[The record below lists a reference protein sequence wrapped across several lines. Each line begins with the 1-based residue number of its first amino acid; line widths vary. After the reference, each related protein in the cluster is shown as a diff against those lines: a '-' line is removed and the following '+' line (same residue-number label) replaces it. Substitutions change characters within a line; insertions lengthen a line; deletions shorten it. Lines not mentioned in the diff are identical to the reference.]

1 MSLRKGRLQSQYT
14 IVDGLRMH
22 ARVSVESVPKD
33 APVVILVHGV
43 VVSSRYMI
51 PTAELLAPYYRVYA
65 PDFPGYGE
73 SEKPKQVLELP
84 ELAATLCRWMD
95 TVGIERATMLGNSFG
110 CQIIAEFAMR
120 YGDRIERAVLQG
132 PTIDRHARNLPQQL
146 WRFLLDA
153 PLEDA
158 SQAPLQA
165 YDYWLAGL
173 PRIVRTIQMSLS
185 DCIEAKLPYLRVPTL
200 VVRGKEDP
208 VVSQQWAEEVVNL
221 LPDARLAVIPGGA
234 HTLNY
239 SAPLELSRVTRAFI
253 DATQSH
259 LQEKE
264 SLNENTFL

>member
-1 MSLRKGRLQSQYT
+1 MNLRKGRLESQYT
-14 IVDGLRMH
+14 NVDGLWMH
-22 ARVSVESVPKD
+22 SRVSVDVLPQD

-73 SEKPKQVLELP
+73 SDKPKHVLELP
-84 ELAATLCRWMD
+84 ELADTLCRWMD
-95 TVGIERATMLGNSFG
+95 AVRIERATMLGNSFG

-120 YGDRIERAVLQG
+120 HSDRLERAVLQG

-146 WRFLLDA
+146 WRFILNS
-153 PLEDA
+153 PLEDP
-158 SQAPLQA
+158 SQTPIQI

-173 PRIVRTIQMSLS
+173 PRFARTVQIALT
-185 DCIEAKLPYLRVPTL
+185 DRIETKLPYLRVPTL

-208 VVSQQWAEEVVNL
+208 VVSQEWTEEVVNL
-221 LPDARLAVIPGGA
+221 LPDARLVVIPSGG

-239 SAPLELSRVTRAFI
+239 SKPLELSRVTRAFI
-253 DATQSH
+253 DAT
-259 LQEKE
+259 EKKE
-264 SLNENTFL
+264 RFNANTLV